1 MLIKN
6 PQLTEMIIVI
16 SPAKSQNFEPI
27 KTAYQFTQPI
37 FKQQIIKLINTLK
50 HYEVEEIEKLMKI
63 SPKLAEEVFA
73 KHNSFNPN
81 KYDNSN
87 AKAAIF
93 TFSGDVYKGLEAD
106 TLDNKTIE
114 YAQNHLLMLSGL
126 YGLVRPLDLIQAYRL
141 KMGTNIKIDGKILH
155 KYWQD
160 KITTQLNEYFSQQQN
175 KILINLASNEYS
187 QAIDKKS
194 LAVKWLDIDF
204 KENKAGAY
212 KTIGIHAKKARG
224 LITRYILENRIENV
238 SDIKKFNVAGYQF
251 NPDFSD
257 ENLLC
262 FTR

>member
-1 MLIKN
+1 
-6 PQLTEMIIVI
+6 MIVII

-27 KTAYQFTQPI
+27 KTDYKFTQPI
-37 FKQQIIKLINTLK
+37 FKEQITKLINTLK

-63 SPKLAEEVFA
+63 STKLAGEVFA
-73 KHNSFNPN
+73 KHNNFDPN

-93 TFSGDVYKGLEAD
+93 TFNGDVYKGLEAD
-106 TLDNKTIE
+106 TLNSKTIE
-114 YAQNHLLMLSGL
+114 YSQSHLLMLSGL
-126 YGLVRPLDLIQAYRL
+126 YGLIRPLDLIQAYRL
-141 KMGTNIKIDGKILH
+141 EMGTNIKIEGKILH

-160 KITTQLNEYFSQQQN
+160 KITTKLNEYFSQQQN

-194 LAVKWLDIDF
+194 LDAKWLDIDF
-204 KENKAGAY
+204 KENKAGTY

-224 LITRYILENRIENV
+224 LIARFILKNRIEDI
-238 SDIKKFNVAGYQF
+238 SDIKNFNVAGYQF
-251 NPDFSD
+251 NPELSK